1 MKLKKVAAVSF
12 AFTALFVAMP
22 VAVGRSSP
30 ASAALAFA
38 IAAAP
43 VAAILSDAAR
53 RVLTDKNLEKAVNPG
68 VVISSAY
75 LERSLAEGLDMW
87 LEDPL
92 NIYLTLLKAA
102 ATASVVGFP
111 FMLYRIGLRE
121 AEAPEAEERELA
133 PEERYAL
140 RERMQRRINRWRVA
154 AFGRIYLTP
163 RARCREDSGDGIRPG
178 CPQLRV
184 YL

>member
-22 VAVGRSSP
+22 VAVGRASP

-43 VAAILSDAAR
+43 VAVILRDATR
-53 RVLTDKNLEKAVNPG
+53 RGLTDKKLEKAVNSGTVLFP
-68 VVISSAY
+68 SF
-75 LERSLAEGLDMW
+75 LARFQAEVLDMW
-87 LEDPL
+87 LGDPL
-92 NIYLTLLKAA
+92 NIFLMLLNAA
-102 ATASVVGFP
+102 VAASVVGLP
-111 FMLYRIGLRE
+111 FMFYRIGLRE
-121 AEAPEAEERELA
+121 AEAPEAEERELT

-163 RARCREDSGDGIRPG
+163 RVRRREDSGDRA
-178 CPQLRV
+178 
-184 YL
+184 